1 MSVFTDYSRKRLTH
15 QLKRRLLITTYCYS
29 DYMNEAGNGVN
40 LTGVASIA
48 YEKERQANADG
59 IVTPER
65 VRQTL
70 IM

>member
-1 MSVFTDYSRKRLTH
+1 
-15 QLKRRLLITTYCYS
+15 
-29 DYMNEAGNGVN
+29 MNEAGNGVN